1 MNYINQFKKYLYKA
15 VTLIVNGNSEEVV
28 ITLVQPDWI
37 KAVGLDVNN
46 NLVVKT
52 FQLNNRNSIIIK
64 ETTN

>member
-64 ETTN
+64 ETTS